1 MSDSMRVD
9 QILSQIRSIRQEA
22 TGRMPGVAEK
32 IGENQAGSSVSNT
45 SFSEMLTDS
54 VKAVSETQKSA
65 ASLAESFERGDKN
78 ISLAEVMVASQK
90 ANVSFTAMVE
100 VRNKM
105 IDAYQEVMRM
115 SV

>member
-9 QILSQIRSIRQEA
+9 QILSQIRSLRNEA
-22 TGRMPGVAEK
+22 SGRMPGVAEK
-32 IGENQAGSSVSNT
+32 TAAAETTPASFGELLS
-45 SFSEMLTDS
+45 DS

-65 ASLAESFERGDKN
+65 ASLAASFERGDKN
-78 ISLAEVMVASQK
+78 VSLAEVMVASQK
-90 ANVSFTAMVE
+90 ADVSFTAMVE

>member
-1 MSDSMRVD
+1 MSDSMRGD
-9 QILSQIRSIRQEA
+9 QILSQIRSIRNEA
-22 TGRMPGVAEK
+22 GGRISGVAEK
-32 IGENQAGSSVSNT
+32 VASTETSPVS
-45 SFSEMLTDS
+45 FGEMLNDS
-54 VKAVSETQKSA
+54 VKAVNETQKSA
-65 ASLAESFERGDKN
+65 ASLAQSFERGDKN
-78 ISLAEVMVASQK
+78 VSLAEVMVASQK

>member
-9 QILSQIRSIRQEA
+9 QILSQIRSIRNEA
-22 TGRMPGVAEK
+22 GGQLSGVAEK
-32 IGENQAGSSVSNT
+32 VDNT
-45 SFSEMLTDS
+45 ETSPASFGEMLSDS

-65 ASLAESFERGDKN
+65 ASLAQSFERGDKN
-78 ISLAEVMVASQK
+78 VSLAEVMVASQK
-90 ANVSFTAMVE
+90 ADVSFTAMVE

>member
-1 MSDSMRVD
+1 MAGSMSVD
-9 QILSQIRSIRQEA
+9 QVLSQIRAIRQEA
-22 TGRMPGVAEK
+22 IQRPQMEAQQDLKAEK
-32 IGENQAGSSVSNT
+32 SGFG
-45 SFSEMLTDS
+45 EMLSQS
-54 VKAVSETQKSA
+54 VNSVNAVQKSA
-65 ASLAESFERGDKN
+65 SQLAQAFERGDSDV
-78 ISLAEVMVASQK
+78 SLAEVMVASQK

>member
-1 MSDSMRVD
+1 MANSMSVD
-9 QILSQIRSIRQEA
+9 QVLSQIRAIRQEA
-22 TGRMPGVAEK
+22 AQRLPVDMPAGDKAEK
-32 IGENQAGSSVSNT
+32 SGFGDLLTQSVS
-45 SFSEMLTDS
+45 
-54 VKAVSETQKSA
+54 AVSKVQKDA
-65 ASLAESFERGDKN
+65 AQLATSFERGDSDV
-78 ISLAEVMVASQK
+78 SLAQVMVASQK

>member
-1 MSDSMRVD
+1 MSDNMRVD
-9 QILSQIRSIRQEA
+9 SILSQIRAIRNEA
-22 TGRMPGVAEK
+22 KPGAPEGISPLREVEPT
-32 IGENQAGSSVSNT
+32 QGSFAKMLTESVS
-45 SFSEMLTDS
+45 
-54 VKAVSETQKSA
+54 AVSDTQKSA
-65 ASLAESFERGDKN
+65 AGLAEAFERGDAN
-78 ISLAEVMVASQK
+78 VSLAEVMVASQK

>member
-1 MSDSMRVD
+1 MSDTMRVD
-9 QILSQIRSIRQEA
+9 SILSQIRAIRNE
-22 TGRMPGVAEK
+22 TK
-32 IGENQAGSSVSNT
+32 IGAPEGLSPTKETAPAQD
-45 SFSEMLTDS
+45 SFAKMLTDS
-54 VKAVSETQKSA
+54 VNAVSDTQKSA
-65 ASLAESFERGDKN
+65 SSLAEAFERGDKN
-78 ISLAEVMVASQK
+78 VSLAEVMVASQK